1 MGMILKNVTNDVYTF
16 ENEYGKTF
24 EFTWEEVRSIATALM
39 IEYLKQDV
47 SDTVDNLID
56 DEEINP
62 AKLNGLTVDQFK
74 EKVVDELSYGTIQ
87 ELAEPDMDLIWN
99 KCYDMS
105 KDLYREQ
112 SKKGE

>member
-1 MGMILKNVTNDVYTF
+1 MSMILKNVINDVYTF

-47 SDTVDNLID
+47 SDTVDNLIE

-87 ELAEPDMDLIWN
+87 ELAEPDMDLIWD
-99 KCYDMS
+99 KCYDML

-112 SKKGE
+112 SKKEG